1 MSFGG
6 KSSQEVW
13 HQALF
18 KYKHW
23 EDSDEDGVILTPHE
37 DRNLNS
43 SSMKIHATL
52 TGDISSI
59 ICTYRKRKG
68 KTAPTEKWT
77 NHVPIA
83 VFRDLIRDVG
93 VSNGYLCKSCFK
105 IALYENPNKL
115 SPKMQMLLL
124 SVTDL

>member
-6 KSSQEVW
+6 KSADRVW
-13 HQALF
+13 HNVLL
-18 KYKHW
+18 KYKFV
-23 EDSDEDGVILTPHE
+23 EGSDEEGTTFTRHE

-43 SSMKIHATL
+43 SSVKIHATL

-59 ICTYRKRKG
+59 ICAFRKRKG

-93 VSNGYLCKSCFK
+93 VPNGYLCKSCFK